1 MRGAVKVNSQRNQS
15 GVAMII
21 ALFALLLLSVVG
33 LGMMYSTNME
43 TSINGNYR
51 DKQEAFYAALAGLQ
65 EARDRIQPSW
75 GDIPAPTALPSTS
88 FQNVIYILSDAS
100 TVKPWDPTKKYFDTE
115 LCQEKV
121 MGLSGTSGVPCTT
134 IASGST
140 WYKTYDHSLGGIWN
154 LPNPLDLKWV
164 RITVKGNNMTPVPV
178 NGDNTVADQ
187 ACWNGANQMS
197 TPSTYTT
204 GCRPKAGVTAIF
216 VTSSGGGYSSSGPA
230 IVITGDGTGA
240 TATAVMQ
247 PETTGYV
254 ASITLT
260 TGGSAYTIAPT
271 VTITGDGTG
280 ATATAVL
287 SSTGTVTTTP
297 GAVTSV
303 TMTTGGAYAGPPS
316 PPPTVNFSGG
326 GGTGAS
332 AVAVLSSSGTVV
344 TDGYVTAVTV
354 NNGGSGYTSPPTVN
368 FSGGGGSASGAAAT
382 AVLGTSGKVV
392 SLNVSSLGTQ
402 CYSQAS
408 DVVVSFSPG
417 SGSGATAV
425 GVLEPTRSCI
435 YSASVTAAPNCNNK
449 LSSANGYSPPDQ
461 KSSVTFNDVGNKSA
475 YGTLHVSTAD
485 DKSPSSFLV
494 NYPGHDATGY
504 SASTFSSTLTIYV
517 SPGTTTAW
525 PIHSSQQDCNNIQVT
540 ATTGYRLQ
548 SITVT
553 DGGSGYTSTPTV
565 NITGGT
571 GDSSGGSTYPAATA
585 TLGFPVS
592 SVTVISGG
600 NHYTSAPTVSFTG
613 GGGGCG
619 VCTSA
624 TATASVVTTS
634 TWVYPVDHV
643 TVTAGGS
650 GYTSP
655 PSVSFG
661 STSGSG
667 AAAMANI
674 SGTTATTYPVDHV
687 DVNTGGSGY
696 TSALTTV
703 SFSGGGGM
711 NAAATA
717 TIGQQL
723 TGGYSV
729 NTITVNTAG
738 SGYTYD
744 PTITIC
750 GTNNAGMF
758 GCPIGSGPGSGATAV
773 SQINGG
779 VKYGKVYLVTA
790 LAQTKTGGRSMLQM
804 EVSTPVMGFGFGGA
818 LTLDGP
824 NPVIDAMPNSLNFTI
839 KGADKNLCN
848 DIADPDH
855 PAIDGYDDPNA
866 SPPTHSVEDIIS
878 SLPRPDHYTGSG
890 GTPSVQNG
898 YASLGESM
906 GTPAG
911 LESLI
916 NTIYNKTGAN
926 HYGNN
931 PSSIALGDCPTHNT
945 SDASCHTII
954 DYVEGDLT
962 LNGNATG
969 YGTLVVTGTLTMSGN
984 FTWYG
989 LVLVIGDGHMEF
1001 NGGGNGQIIG
1011 QLIDA
1016 KIWDSY
1022 TTKTKLSSL
1031 GSPTFKW
1038 NGGGVNAVQFDHCW
1052 STKLMDAFN
1061 WTPPPTTKPLK
1072 VLSFRILPY

>member
-1 MRGAVKVNSQRNQS
+1 
-15 GVAMII
+15 
-21 ALFALLLLSVVG
+21 
-33 LGMMYSTNME
+33 
-43 TSINGNYR
+43 
-51 DKQEAFYAALAGLQ
+51 
-65 EARDRIQPSW
+65 
-75 GDIPAPTALPSTS
+75 
-88 FQNVIYILSDAS
+88 
-100 TVKPWDPTKKYFDTE
+100 
-115 LCQEKV
+115 
-121 MGLSGTSGVPCTT
+121 
-134 IASGST
+134 
-140 WYKTYDHSLGGIWN
+140 
-154 LPNPLDLKWV
+154 
-164 RITVKGNNMTPVPV
+164 
-178 NGDNTVADQ
+178 
-187 ACWNGANQMS
+187 
-197 TPSTYTT
+197 
-204 GCRPKAGVTAIF
+204 
-216 VTSSGGGYSSSGPA
+216 
-230 IVITGDGTGA
+230 
-240 TATAVMQ
+240 
-247 PETTGYV
+247 
-254 ASITLT
+254 
-260 TGGSAYTIAPT
+260 
-271 VTITGDGTG
+271 
-280 ATATAVL
+280 
-287 SSTGTVTTTP
+287 
-297 GAVTSV
+297 
-303 TMTTGGAYAGPPS
+303 MTTGGDGYTGPPA
-316 PPPTVNFSGG
+316 VNFSGG
-326 GGTGAS
+326 GGAGAS
-332 AVAVLSSSGTVV
+332 AVAVLSSSGTVT
-344 TDGYVTAVTV
+344 TDGYVTAVNVT
-354 NNGGSGYTSPPTVN
+354 NGGSGYTSPPTVN

-392 SLNVSSLGTQ
+392 SLNVSDVGTH

-408 DVVVSFSPG
+408 DVVVSFSGG
-417 SGSGATAV
+417 SGSGAAAV
-425 GVLEPTRSCI
+425 GVLKTTRSCI
-435 YSASVTAAPNCNNK
+435 YSVSVTSAPNCNNK

-461 KSSVTFNDVGNKSA
+461 KTSVTFNDVGNKSVH
-475 YGTLHVSTAD
+475 GTLYVRAAD
-485 DKSPSSFLV
+485 EKSPDSFLV
-494 NYPGHDATGY
+494 DYPGHDATGY
-504 SASTFSSTLTIYV
+504 TAATFSSTLTIYV
-517 SPGTTTAW
+517 SPGVSTAW
-525 PIHSSQQDCNNIQVT
+525 PIHSGQQDCNNISVT

-553 DGGSGYTSTPTV
+553 NGGCGYTATPTV
-565 NITGGT
+565 NISGGT
-571 GDSSGGSTYPAATA
+571 GNSSGGSTNPTATA

-592 SVTVISGG
+592 SVTVTSGG
-600 NHYTSAPTVSFTG
+600 NNYTSAPNVSFTG

-619 VCTSA
+619 VLCTNA

-634 TWVYPVDHV
+634 TLVYPVDHV
-643 TVTAGGS
+643 NVTAGGS

-655 PSVSFG
+655 PMVGFNGGNG
-661 STSGSG
+661 SN

-674 SGTTATTYPVDHV
+674 SAATVTMYPVDHV
-687 DVNTGGSGY
+687 DVTAGGTGY

-703 SFSGGGGM
+703 GFSGGGGS

-717 TIGQQL
+717 TIGQQP
-723 TGGYSV
+723 TGVYSV
-729 NTITVNTAG
+729 NTITVNTLG
-738 SGYTYD
+738 KDYSYD

-750 GTNNAGMF
+750 GTDNAGMF
-758 GCPIGSGPGSGATAV
+758 GCPIGSGPGSGATAI
-773 SQINGG
+773 SQIGGG
-779 VKYGKVYLVTA
+779 VKYGKVYLLTA
-790 LAQTKTGGRSMLQM
+790 LAQTKTGGRSMLQA
-804 EVSTPVMGFGFGGA
+804 EVTTPVMGFGFGGA

-839 KGADKNLCN
+839 EGKDKNTCN
-848 DIADPDH
+848 ETADPDH

-926 HYGNN
+926 HYGTN
-931 PSSIALGDCPTHNT
+931 PSSIARGDCPTHNT

-984 FTWYG
+984 FTWNG
-989 LVLVIGDGHMEF
+989 MVLVIGDGHMEF

>member
-1 MRGAVKVNSQRNQS
+1 MVANTTISGNSGGAGGGILNIVNDGVSTATVTNSTVS
-15 GVAMII
+15 GNSATYYGGGIFNNYGPLIVTHSTVSGNSSSAGWNCYLTGGVGQNATSDGHNLSDDYSCSTFFTQVGDLNNIPAGLDPNGLQDNGGLTKTI
-21 ALFALLLLSVVG
+21 ALLPTSPAVDAIPVSP
-33 LGMMYSTNME
+33 TNYC
-43 TSINGNYR
+43 T
-51 DKQEAFYAALAGLQ
+51 LA
-65 EARDRIQPSW
+65 D
-75 GDIPAPTALPSTS
+75 
-88 FQNVIYILSDAS
+88 
-100 TVKPWDPTKKYFDTE
+100 
-115 LCQEKV
+115 
-121 MGLSGTSGVPCTT
+121 GT
-134 IASGST
+134 
-140 WYKTYDHSLGGIWN
+140 
-154 LPNPLDLKWV
+154 
-164 RITVKGNNMTPVPV
+164 TPV
-178 NGDNTVADQ
+178 TTDQ
-187 ACWNGANQMS
+187 
-197 TPSTYTT
+197 
-204 GCRPKAGVTAIF
+204 RGVTRPQ
-216 VTSSGGGYSSSGPA
+216 GPA
-230 IVITGDGTGA
+230 CDIGA
-240 TATAVMQ
+240 FELQ
-247 PETTGYV
+247 P
-254 ASITLT
+254 
-260 TGGSAYTIAPT
+260 P
-271 VTITGDGTG
+271 
-280 ATATAVL
+280 
-287 SSTGTVTTTP
+287 P
-297 GAVTSV
+297 GAVISV
-303 TMTTGGAYAGPPS
+303 TMTTGGAGYTSA
-316 PPPTVNFSGG
+316 PTVNFSGG
-326 GGTGAS
+326 GGVGAS

-344 TDGYVTAVTV
+344 TDGYVTAVNVT
-354 NNGGSGYTSPPTVN
+354 NGGSGYTSPPTVI
-368 FSGGGGSASGAAAT
+368 FGGDGGGSGAAVA

-392 SLNVSSLGTQ
+392 SVNVSNVGTQ
-402 CYSQAS
+402 CYPQAS
-408 DVVVSFSPG
+408 DVVVSFSGG

-571 GDSSGGSTYPAATA
+571 GDSSGGSTYPTATA
-585 TLGFPVS
+585 TRGFPVS
-592 SVTVISGG
+592 SVTVTSGG

-624 TATASVVTTS
+624 TATASVNKTS
-634 TWVYPVDHV
+634 TWVYPVYQV
-643 TVTAGGS
+643 NVTAGGS
-650 GYTSP
+650 GYTTA
-655 PSVSFG
+655 PSVSF
-661 STSGSG
+661 STTSGSG
-667 AAAMANI
+667 AQAMADI
-674 SGTTATTYPVDHV
+674 SATTVTTYPVDRV
-687 DVNTGGSGY
+687 DVPPGAGGTGY
-696 TSALTTV
+696 TSATV
-703 SFSGGGGM
+703 SFNGGGGS

-723 TGGYSV
+723 TGSYSV
-729 NTITVNTAG
+729 NAITVNAPG
-738 SGYTYD
+738 KGYTYD
-744 PTITIC
+744 PPITIC
-750 GTNNAGMF
+750 GTNNAGMS
-758 GCPIGSGPGSGATAV
+758 GCPIGSGPGSGATAI

-779 VKYGKVYLVTA
+779 TKFGQVYLLTA

-969 YGTLVVTGTLTMSGN
+969 YGTLVVTGTLT
-984 FTWYG
+984 
-989 LVLVIGDGHMEF
+989 
-1001 NGGGNGQIIG
+1001 
-1011 QLIDA
+1011 
-1016 KIWDSY
+1016 
-1022 TTKTKLSSL
+1022 
-1031 GSPTFKW
+1031 
-1038 NGGGVNAVQFDHCW
+1038 
-1052 STKLMDAFN
+1052 
-1061 WTPPPTTKPLK
+1061 
-1072 VLSFRILPY
+1072 

>member
-1 MRGAVKVNSQRNQS
+1 
-15 GVAMII
+15 
-21 ALFALLLLSVVG
+21 
-33 LGMMYSTNME
+33 
-43 TSINGNYR
+43 
-51 DKQEAFYAALAGLQ
+51 
-65 EARDRIQPSW
+65 
-75 GDIPAPTALPSTS
+75 
-88 FQNVIYILSDAS
+88 
-100 TVKPWDPTKKYFDTE
+100 
-115 LCQEKV
+115 
-121 MGLSGTSGVPCTT
+121 
-134 IASGST
+134 
-140 WYKTYDHSLGGIWN
+140 
-154 LPNPLDLKWV
+154 
-164 RITVKGNNMTPVPV
+164 
-178 NGDNTVADQ
+178 
-187 ACWNGANQMS
+187 
-197 TPSTYTT
+197 
-204 GCRPKAGVTAIF
+204 
-216 VTSSGGGYSSSGPA
+216 
-230 IVITGDGTGA
+230 
-240 TATAVMQ
+240 
-247 PETTGYV
+247 
-254 ASITLT
+254 
-260 TGGSAYTIAPT
+260 
-271 VTITGDGTG
+271 
-280 ATATAVL
+280 
-287 SSTGTVTTTP
+287 
-297 GAVTSV
+297 
-303 TMTTGGAYAGPPS
+303 
-316 PPPTVNFSGG
+316 
-326 GGTGAS
+326 
-332 AVAVLSSSGTVV
+332 
-344 TDGYVTAVTV
+344 
-354 NNGGSGYTSPPTVN
+354 
-368 FSGGGGSASGAAAT
+368 
-382 AVLGTSGKVV
+382 
-392 SLNVSSLGTQ
+392 
-402 CYSQAS
+402 
-408 DVVVSFSPG
+408 
-417 SGSGATAV
+417 
-425 GVLEPTRSCI
+425 
-435 YSASVTAAPNCNNK
+435 
-449 LSSANGYSPPDQ
+449 
-461 KSSVTFNDVGNKSA
+461 
-475 YGTLHVSTAD
+475 
-485 DKSPSSFLV
+485 
-494 NYPGHDATGY
+494 
-504 SASTFSSTLTIYV
+504 
-517 SPGTTTAW
+517 
-525 PIHSSQQDCNNIQVT
+525 
-540 ATTGYRLQ
+540 
-548 SITVT
+548 
-553 DGGSGYTSTPTV
+553 
-565 NITGGT
+565 
-571 GDSSGGSTYPAATA
+571 
-585 TLGFPVS
+585 
-592 SVTVISGG
+592 
-600 NHYTSAPTVSFTG
+600 
-613 GGGGCG
+613 
-619 VCTSA
+619 
-624 TATASVVTTS
+624 
-634 TWVYPVDHV
+634 
-643 TVTAGGS
+643 
-650 GYTSP
+650 
-655 PSVSFG
+655 VSFG

>member
-1 MRGAVKVNSQRNQS
+1 MRGEVKVNSKRNQS

-65 EARDRIQPSW
+65 EGRDRIQPAW
-75 GDIPAPTALPSTS
+75 GDIPAPTALPATS
-88 FQNVIYILSDAS
+88 FQNVFYILSDAS
-100 TVKPWDPTKKYFDTE
+100 IVKPWDPTNKYFDTE

-121 MGLSGTSGVPCTT
+121 MSLSGTTGVPCTT

-260 TGGSAYTIAPT
+260 TGGSGYTIAPT

-326 GGTGAS
+326 GGTGAA
-332 AVAVLSSSGTVV
+332 AVAVLDLSKGTVV
-344 TDGYVTAVTV
+344 TDGYVTAVNVT
-354 NNGGSGYTSPPTVN
+354 NGGSGYTSPPMVD

-392 SLNVSSLGTQ
+392 SLNVSSLGRQ

-408 DVVVSFSPG
+408 DVVVNFIGG
-417 SGSGATAV
+417 SGSGASV
-425 GVLEPTRSCI
+425 VGGVLLETSLSCI
-435 YSASVTAAPNCNNK
+435 YSVSVTAAPNCNNK

-461 KSSVTFNDVGNKSA
+461 KSSVTFSVGNKSA
-475 YGTLHVSTAD
+475 YGTLSVRTAD
-485 DKSPSSFLV
+485 EKSPISFLV
-494 NYPGHDATGY
+494 NNPGYDTIGY
-504 SASTFSSTLTIYV
+504 GSSTFPSTLKIY
-517 SPGTTTAW
+517 PNGTSW
-525 PIHSSQQDCNNIQVT
+525 PIHGGVEDCNNIQVT
-540 ATTGYRLQ
+540 ATTGHRLQ

-553 DGGSGYTSTPTV
+553 NGGSGYTSTPTV
-565 NITGGT
+565 DIYGGT
-571 GDSSGGSTYPAATA
+571 GDSSGNPTATA

-592 SVTVISGG
+592 SVTVTAGG
-600 NHYTSAPTVSFTG
+600 NHYTSEPTVSFTG

-624 TATASVVTTS
+624 TATASVNKTS
-634 TWVYPVDHV
+634 TWVYPVYQV
-643 TVTAGGS
+643 NVTAGGS
-650 GYTSP
+650 GYTTA
-655 PSVSFG
+655 PSVSF
-661 STSGSG
+661 STTSGSG
-667 AAAMANI
+667 AQAMADI
-674 SGTTATTYPVDHV
+674 SATTVTTYPVDRV
-687 DVNTGGSGY
+687 DVPPGAGGTGY
-696 TSALTTV
+696 TSATV
-703 SFSGGGGM
+703 SFNGGGGS

-723 TGGYSV
+723 TGSYSV
-729 NTITVNTAG
+729 NAITVNAPG
-738 SGYTYD
+738 KGYTYD
-744 PTITIC
+744 PPITIC
-750 GTNNAGMF
+750 GTNNAGMS
-758 GCPIGSGPGSGATAV
+758 GCPIGSGPGSGATAI

-779 VKYGKVYLVTA
+779 TKFGQVYLLTA
-790 LAQTKTGGRSMLQM
+790 LAQTKTGGRSMLQA
-804 EVSTPVMGFGFGGA
+804 EVTTPVMGFGFGGA

-839 KGADKNLCN
+839 KGADKNTCN
-848 DIADPDH
+848 ETADPDH

-866 SPPTHSVEDIIS
+866 SPPTHSVQDIIS
-878 SLPRPDHYTGSG
+878 SLPRPDHYTGAG

-898 YASLGESM
+898 YASLGETLT
-906 GTPAG
+906 TPTG
-911 LESLI
+911 LDSFVSAI
-916 NTIYNKTGAN
+916 ADPTANPPPNTYL
-926 HYGNN
+926 NN

-945 SDASCHTII
+945 DDASCHTVI
-954 DYVEGDLT
+954 DYVDGDLT
-962 LNGNATG
+962 LNGNGTG
-969 YGTLVVTGTLTMSGN
+969 YGILVVRGTLTMDGN

-989 LVLVIGDGHMEF
+989 LVLVVGDGVMRF
-1001 NGGGNGQIIG
+1001 NGGGNGKIVG
-1011 QLIDA
+1011 MLVDA

-1022 TTKTKLSSL
+1022 TTKKKLSSV
-1031 GSPTFKW
+1031 GSPTFLW
-1038 NGGGVNAVQFDHCW
+1038 NGGGVNSVQYDHCW
-1052 STKLMDAFN
+1052 TTNLINAINF
-1061 WTPPPTTKPLK
+1061 TPPPTTNPLK
-1072 VLSFRILPY
+1072 ILSFRILPY